1 MAREVKTKI
10 ILSVS
15 GKEVE
20 NSFSALYKETKKT
33 TDELKKLVPGTEAFI
48 KKSKELKEVKEKFNE
63 LNEEIQNAHKTIS
76 GLEGTNL
83 GRFLYE
89 AKENFKE
96 AFSPKNIANNFTG
109 LLSSKISQ
117 TADELLKVADAMAD
131 VQKTTG
137 MAQDE
142 VKNLWDAFD
151 EMDTRTSKLD
161 RLKIAEEA
169 GRLGVPKEQ
178 MREFVQEIDK
188 VNVALG
194 DSYKGGLQQIVGD
207 IGKMKSL
214 FEETKGKTY
223 ALAINEI
230 GSALNELAAN
240 GTASEANIA
249 DFTLR
254 VGALP
259 DALKPSID
267 KVMGLGAAFEE
278 SGVDSQIAASG
289 YSNFMKV
296 AGENLEA
303 FAYSMNIS
311 VAEARQLFNEKPEEF
326 FLRFSEGMRNVPAD
340 ETAKIF
346 DSLKLNSL
354 EVQKAVG
361 AAANNTD
368 VFSAAMTRAGQEMEK
383 ANSITNEFNT
393 KNENAAAIWDKV
405 KNVVAD
411 TFTST
416 TMQEWFEGGIRLIG
430 WFTGVT
436 KEAGNGVLVFKER
449 IEFLGKLIL
458 VTATAF
464 VSYRTAI
471 ALTAMATGELS
482 KQTLLYTAVQKAQE
496 LGNKIRLFFSLA
508 ASIRSTKDAM
518 ALLNLVTKANPW
530 MLLASVVT
538 TAVVVFKAFNTEA
551 NNATKIRQQL
561 NEVQQEAVKTS
572 AKEISELDRLYKA
585 ATDASKGKDAQRRAV
600 EQLQQL
606 YPGYFGNLSHEI
618 IMTGKAAGEYNKLRT
633 AILNAARARAA
644 QKVIDENAEKYLDRE
659 LKIKQE
665 KEEILEDVKAA
676 SQNAKKNGGK
686 YVIEEGGN
694 YVSLD
699 RTQYLNYQKNR
710 YRSLSNQEK
719 ELNATREKEMKPF
732 LDIVEQGSKNA
743 PVSNDNS
750 GGNRA
755 YGSNSGKKGSG
766 GIKTNRPAPKDT
778 SSQDLIKAKDTY
790 QKALEQRA
798 SEGKKMQDLE
808 RALEDERLKI
818 KEESREKAE
827 EEENLRH
834 QRAIQDIQARNKDI
848 QNEINKNKNEIE
860 KLQNERNKTQSPQ
873 AQKEYD
879 AAIAELQKINQSK
892 EELIKKSNEVEKA
905 MEETHLYNLQEIKED
920 YALRDHQKEMER
932 KARKLEKQKAINEE
946 EINNIKSFEE
956 AKAALKEMEYLK
968 LTEKELSE
976 IQTLEDAKKAL
987 RENLNREALQKQ
999 YEFLDAQQKAL
1010 EKIINETGFSD
1021 EEKTKLLEDLEELRQ
1036 KMIAVKGEIIGNE
1049 NEDAGKAEKE
1059 GREAMKQIDLLG
1071 FSANDWEQMFKN
1083 LDTTEGKMQAVKMGV
1098 QALSNAFSMF
1108 SQLQQNLGQRELSR
1122 FTRNQEKKKLALLKQ
1137 LNQGLITQEQ
1147 YHKGLQTLEEETD
1160 NKKREIARKQAKAQ
1174 RIQAIAQIA
1183 VNTAQAIMSIWAQVP
1198 KFDFGISAGVLT
1210 GVVAALGAA
1219 QAAIVLSQPL
1229 PEFAEG
1235 GFTGKGSG
1243 NADRTGFRPAG
1254 IVHESEYV
1262 TPKWMLENPVVADV
1276 VDWMESIRTGR
1287 TALPQAYA
1295 EGGFSSMKN
1304 EELRMNNDKQTTENP
1319 SSEINY
1325 QLSQTL
1331 SEVRDLL
1338 SDLKENGVDAF
1349 MIEDAENGKRL
1360 KRTIKMFEKLEQKN
1374 ARK

>member
-1 MAREVKTKI
+1 MAKNISTTIVLK
-10 ILSVS
+10 VS
-15 GKEVE
+15 GKEAE
-20 NSFSALYKETKKT
+20 NSFQGLN
-33 TDELKKLVPGTEAFI
+33 KLVKGLEAELRKLTPGTEEFM
-48 KKSKELKEVKEKFNE
+48 KKAAEVKEARRHFEQVKNE
-63 LNEEIQNAHKTIS
+63 INSVNQKIDES
-76 GLEGTNL
+76 GNKIGFFRRHLLQAGDTF
-83 GRFLYE
+83 RQVFT
-89 AKENFKE
+89 A
-96 AFSPKNIANNFTG
+96 NIASNFFEG
-109 LLSSKISQ
+109 IVSKGRQSV
-117 TADELLKVADAMAD
+117 DELLKISDAMAD

-137 MAQDE
+137 MALNE
-142 VKNLWDAFD
+142 VKELWDAFD

-194 DSYKGGLQQIVGD
+194 DSFKGGLEEIVGSL
-207 IGKMKSL
+207 GKIKGL

-223 ALAINEI
+223 ASAINEV
-230 GSALNELAAN
+230 GSAMNELAAN
-240 GTASEANIA
+240 GTASEGNIA

-267 KVMGLGAAFEE
+267 KVLGLGAAFEE
-278 SGVDSQIAASG
+278 SGLDSQVAASG
-289 YSNFMKV
+289 YTNFMKV
-296 AGENLEA
+296 AGEQLDK
-303 FAYSMNIS
+303 FAYSMGIS
-311 VAEARQLFNEKPEEF
+311 LEEARKLFNEKPEEF
-326 FLRFSEGMRNVPAD
+326 FLRFSEGMRGLPAD
-340 ETAKIF
+340 ETAKVF
-346 DSLKLNSL
+346 DSLKLKSL

-361 AAANNTD
+361 AAANRTD
-368 VFSAAMTRAGQEMEK
+368 EFRATMELA
-383 ANSITNEFNT
+383 ANSMKDATSLTDEFNK
-393 KNENAAAIWDKV
+393 KNNNAAAIWDKV
-405 KNVVAD
+405 KNIVAD

-436 KEAGNGVLVFKER
+436 KEAGDGVLVFKER

-518 ALLNLVTKANPW
+518 ALLNRVTKANPW

-538 TAVVVFKAFNTEA
+538 TAVVAFKTFNTEA
-551 NNATKIRQQL
+551 NNTTKIRQQL

-606 YPGYFGNLSHEI
+606 YPDYFGNLSHEI
-618 IMTGKAAGEYNKLRT
+618 IMTGKAEGAYNKLRT

-644 QKVIDENAEKYLDRE
+644 QKVIDDNAEKFLSKEIE
-659 LKIKQE
+659 LKNQRETILNNVQKGVGKGQQTIEIGGQYFKVSEQE
-665 KEEILEDVKAA
+665 AKNYYANQLRIVMDGEKKLKNEIEKA
-676 SQNAKKNGGK
+676 N
-686 YVIEEGGN
+686 
-694 YVSLD
+694 
-699 RTQYLNYQKNR
+699 
-710 YRSLSNQEK
+710 
-719 ELNATREKEMKPF
+719 KPF

-743 PVSNDNS
+743 PVSNGNS
-750 GGNRA
+750 GSNKV
-755 YGSNSGKKGSG
+755 YGSSGKKGSG
-766 GIKTNRPAPKDT
+766 GSGKTNRPAPKDT

-827 EEENLRH
+827 EEESLRH
-834 QRAIQDIQARNKDI
+834 QRAIQDLQTRNKDI

-860 KLQNERNKTQSPQ
+860 KLQNERNKTKSPQ

-905 MEETHLYNLQEIKED
+905 MEETHIFNMQKITNDYRQKKYEQDVAIK
-920 YALRDHQKEMER
+920 QKEIE
-932 KARKLEKQKAINEE
+932 EKSRLAEE
-946 EINNIKSFEE
+946 EIQQITSFEE
-956 AKAALKEMEYLK
+956 AKAKLSEMKYLK
-968 LTEKELSE
+968 LTDEELKQ
-976 IQTLEDAKKAL
+976 IRTLEEAKKAL
-987 RENLNREALQKQ
+987 REEANRKILQEQLEAIQKQKSQLEALLKDESFSPEAREKLKQ
-999 YEFLDAQQKAL
+999 DLYEVDRVIT
-1010 EKIINETGFSD
+1010 KI
-1021 EEKTKLLEDLEELRQ
+1021 
-1036 KMIAVKGEIIGNE
+1036 KGTIQGN
-1049 NEDAGKAEKE
+1049 KE
-1059 GREAMKQIDLLG
+1059 GDDATQSAANKKIKDDLDILG
-1071 FSANDWEQMFKN
+1071 FSATQWEEMFDN
-1083 LDTTEGKMQAVKMGV
+1083 LKTTEGKVRGIIMAT
-1098 QALSNAFSMF
+1098 QALANAFRSF
-1108 SQLQQNLGQRELSR
+1108 SRLQQALNERELNR
-1122 FTRNQEKKKLALLKQ
+1122 FTKNQEKKKLALLKQ
-1137 LNQGLITQEQ
+1137 LNQGFITQEQ
-1147 YHKGLQTLEEETD
+1147 YHKGVQQLENETD
-1160 NKKREIARKQAKAQ
+1160 NKKREIQRKAAKAEK
-1174 RIQAIAQIA
+1174 AA
-1183 VNTAQAIMSIWAQVP
+1183 NIMSAITGTASAVVGALGMKPWTPANLVL
-1198 KFDFGISAGVLT
+1198 AGVV
-1210 GVVAALGAA
+1210 GALGAVQVA
-1219 QAAIVLSQPL
+1219 TIAATPI

-1235 GFTGKGSG
+1235 GFTGKGYG
-1243 NADRTGFRPAG
+1243 KADRTGHRPAG

-1287 TALPQAYA
+1287 TALPKGYA
-1295 EGGFSSMKN
+1295 EGGYTNDISPIANGNQPTSIG
-1304 EELRMNNDKQTTENP
+1304 EERIAISDP
-1319 SSEINY
+1319 
-1325 QLSQTL
+1325 QLIYVL
-1331 SEVRDLL
+1331 GEVRDLL

-1349 MIEDAENGKRL
+1349 MVEDAENGKRL